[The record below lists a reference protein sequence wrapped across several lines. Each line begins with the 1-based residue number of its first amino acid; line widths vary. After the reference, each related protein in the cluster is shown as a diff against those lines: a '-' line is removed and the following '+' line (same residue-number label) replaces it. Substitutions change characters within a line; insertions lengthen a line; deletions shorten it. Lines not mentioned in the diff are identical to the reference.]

1 VLSPGRSGIPEAQR
15 GIQRSTGTNPNSCTV
30 NALLKIIDLK
40 LFSFPYSP
48 VKMNRFWPIYKTRWS
63 RIKRCWYKAR
73 ITPATFCLYLRLIIK
88 TITKTLY
95 KNINNSIMKTS
106 IKTLATSVF
115 AVIVLTSSIFAS
127 NVVANEKQPV
137 KITAP
142 SGISKVIVSGNV
154 EVTLIQNGTEGV
166 SYNDDNTGK
175 VKVMQDGS
183 GLKISSEDKAL
194 AKITVYVKNIYRI
207 QASDD
212 AVVKTEGKLDVKYL
226 QVFLTENAVAKIN
239 SNTESLY
246 TVIEDHSDLKLSGS
260 TENHSLVMGKTQKL
274 DLDRFSALK
283 TELNTPEATVQT
295 ASLAK

>member
-1 VLSPGRSGIPEAQR
+1 
-15 GIQRSTGTNPNSCTV
+15 
-30 NALLKIIDLK
+30 
-40 LFSFPYSP
+40 
-48 VKMNRFWPIYKTRWS
+48 
-63 RIKRCWYKAR
+63 
-73 ITPATFCLYLRLIIK
+73 
-88 TITKTLY
+88 
-95 KNINNSIMKTS
+95 MKTS

-115 AVIVLTSSIFAS
+115 AAIVLTSSIFATH
-127 NVVANEKQPV
+127 VVANEKQPV
-137 KITAP
+137 KISAP
-142 SGISKVIVSGNV
+142 KGITKVMVSGNV

-166 SYNDDNTGK
+166 RYNDDNTGK

-183 GLKISSEDKAL
+183 GLKISSEDQSP

-212 AVVKTEGKLDVKYL
+212 AVVKTEGKLDVKNL
-226 QVFLTENAVAKIN
+226 QVFLTGNAVAKIN

-246 TVIEDHSDLKLSGS
+246 TVIEDHSDLKLSGA
-260 TENHSLVMGKTQKL
+260 TQNHSLVMGRTQKL